1 MQTVTEMANFVKL
14 WDLVQDIQLT
24 AELDRMTWRWTAH
37 GEYTTKSAYNAQFL
51 RSYSQFNGK
60 QIWQAENEGKHKFGT
75 IQDFNGR

>member
-1 MQTVTEMANFVKL
+1 MQTVTEVANFVKL

-51 RSYSQFNGK
+51 GSYRRFNGK
-60 QIWQAENEGKHKFGT
+60 HIWQSQYDGKAKFFT
-75 IQDFNGR
+75 